1 MERGG
6 FAENAYIAIADHA
19 ASLRNSFIHT
29 MKGGTAENCVVMFA
43 TGGAKLHN
51 CHIFEL
57 GEGCEGTGL
66 MGSCVTVKG
75 SLRQSFTTGEFDFKK
90 CDAWNARMAETW
102 TRLSRIGCTPL
113 EEHFGWCKGRLFF
126 K

>member
-1 MERGG
+1 MAFPKSGCGLVGSCSSRADGGIIHTMERGG

-19 ASLRNSFIHT
+19 TSLRNSFIHT

-66 MGSCVTVKG
+66 MGLPSSC
-75 SLRQSFTTGEFDFKK
+75 L
-90 CDAWNARMAETW
+90 C
-102 TRLSRIGCTPL
+102 L
-113 EEHFGWCKGRLFF
+113 
-126 K
+126 